1 MERDGEFE
9 IGTDGNSGSLPVLA
23 PLLPLAVANAGRMMS
38 PNVFAGETLLGGRGP
53 FHTFF
58 HGGTAG

>member
-9 IGTDGNSGSLPVLA
+9 IGTDGNSESPPVLA
-23 PLLPLAVANAGRMMS
+23 TLLLPAAANAGRMTS
-38 PNVFAGETLLGGRGP
+38 PKVFAGETLLGGRGP

-58 HGGTAG
+58 HGGTA